1 MSVPEV
7 RCAIGYNV
15 QATLCLSA
23 DGAHESG
30 EVLMANGL
38 IKRFWLLIIA
48 GTCASLLLAVGFAAH
63 FLSPRELG
71 LGMIVLV
78 CAISI
83 VVARLVLTA
92 SKSRSI
98 EGGSQRTSEDEFAV
112 LRRHPALR
120 WILRFVIALMLVSL
134 VEGLW
139 RARAAPLAPQVV
151 GITMN
156 LLFTGGLI
164 WVLRRLQGM
173 PK

>member
-1 MSVPEV
+1 MV
-7 RCAIGYNV
+7 N
-15 QATLCLSA
+15 
-23 DGAHESG
+23 DF
-30 EVLMANGL
+30 

-63 FLSPRELG
+63 FLSPRELA
-71 LGMIVLV
+71 LGMIALV

-83 VVARLVLTA
+83 VVARLFRTA

-98 EGGSQRTSEDEFAV
+98 KGGSKRTSEEAFTV
-112 LRRHPALR
+112 LGRHPALI
-120 WILRFVIALMLVSL
+120 WILRFVVALMLVSL

-139 RARAAPLAPQVV
+139 RAHGAPIAPQIV
-151 GITMN
+151 GVTMN